1 MFETLFPIF
10 VLTFFAVITVLIMF
24 YLPEILARKTKSK
37 RKYSPYECGLIPQTD
52 ARERI
57 PIKFY
62 LIAIIFVIFDLE
74 VAFLY
79 PWAIIFK
86 DLGLFGLLEMGLFI
100 LILLLGFFYVI
111 GKGVLRWE

>member
-10 VLTFFAVITVLIMF
+10 VLAFFAVITVLIMF
-24 YLPEILARKTKSK
+24 YLPEILGRKTKSK

-62 LIAIIFVIFDLE
+62 LIAIIFVVFDLE

-100 LILLLGFFYVI
+100 LILLLGFFYII
-111 GKGVLRWE
+111 GKGVLKWE

>member
-1 MFETLFPIF
+1 
-10 VLTFFAVITVLIMF
+10 MF
-24 YLPEILARKTKSK
+24 YLPEILGRKTKSK

-62 LIAIIFVIFDLE
+62 LIAIIFVVFDLE

-100 LILLLGFFYVI
+100 LILLLGFFYII
-111 GKGVLRWE
+111 GKGVLKWE